1 MLLNGTKDSEKLF
14 IEKSE
19 IQMEDFQPIK
29 DSGIVGLFFLIRDR
43 SKEVLTFNESKKYK
57 NLTNLIRLSSVAD
70 IVCVLGNALLDE
82 RTREFEFGFPEKR
95 RRRFSSA
102 DLKDR

>member
-1 MLLNGTKDSEKLF
+1 VFKLL
-14 IEKSE
+14 
-19 IQMEDFQPIK
+19 IK
-29 DSGIVGLFFLIRDR
+29 AKII
-43 SKEVLTFNESKKYK
+43 KY
-57 NLTNLIRLSSVAD
+57 LTNLIRLSSVAD

-102 DLKDR
+102 DLEVR